1 VSLGEFDAA
10 EDGCVEALEFDD
22 DRPGTCAPVLAPGT
36 ATPLEDDGD
45 KRPVC
50 AVVLGRTGA
59 VVSPGK
65 SGSVALVG
73 AGEGVVVG
81 GWCARVTVRWL
92 PLTPDETVTSPANT
106 RIVNAAAATTAAP
119 MTPAPTTKALCTSV
133 RLSS

>member
-1 VSLGEFDAA
+1 VSLREFGEP

-22 DRPGTCAPVLAPGT
+22 DRPGTCAPVVAAGT

-50 AVVLGRTGA
+50 AVVPGGNGA

-73 AGEGVVVG
+73 AGGGVAA

-106 RIVNAAAATTAAP
+106 RIVNPAAATTAAP
-119 MTPAPTTKALCTSV
+119 MTPAPTTKALRISV